1 MGLSGQILTAFLL
14 DLAIGDPKQWPHP
27 VRLIG
32 ATASWL
38 EEKARRHI
46 TNLSIAGVITT
57 VLLVGSIYEL
67 TYWVLHFVHTISP
80 NLSAF
85 VSILILY
92 TCMAT
97 RSLFDESAPI
107 LRHLINND
115 EESARKSLSMIVG
128 RDTDKLDRNG
138 ILKATVETISENIVD
153 GIIAPL
159 FYAFLGGAPLAL
171 AYKTINTLD
180 SMFGYKNDK
189 YINFGWFPARLDD
202 AANWFPARLS
212 RIILSI
218 SSFLLGFNG
227 WQAYKISMRDGQNHS
242 SPNAGIPE
250 AAVAGALGLKLGGPN
265 YYGDILVKKPYIG
278 DDKNHIQPS
287 DISKCH
293 KIMFGSSILALIV
306 FMGIIEAFSFI

>member
-1 MGLSGQILTAFLL
+1 MGLSGQIITAFFL

-27 VRLIG
+27 IRLIG
-32 ATASWL
+32 AAASWL
-38 EEKARRHI
+38 ETQTRKHI
-46 TNLSIAGVITT
+46 ANLNIAGVVTT
-57 VLLVGSIYEL
+57 LLLVSGVYEL
-67 TYWVLHFVHTISP
+67 SYWILHYLHVISP
-80 NLSAF
+80 EFSSCG
-85 VSILILY
+85 SILILY

-97 RSLFDESAPI
+97 RSLFDESSPV
-107 LRHLINND
+107 LQHLLNND

-128 RDTDKLDRNG
+128 RNTEKLDRNG
-138 ILKATVETISENIVD
+138 ILRATVETISENIVD

-180 SMFGYKNDK
+180 SMFGYKNER
-189 YINFGWFPARLDD
+189 YINFGWFPAKLDD
-202 AANWFPARLS
+202 AANWIPARIS
-212 RIILSI
+212 RFILSA
-218 SSFLLGFNG
+218 SCFLLGFNG
-227 WQAYKISMRDGQNHS
+227 KQAYKISIRDGQNHS

-265 YYGDILVKKPYIG
+265 YYGDLLIEKPYIG

-287 DISKCH
+287 DISNCH

-306 FMGIIEAFSFI
+306 FMSIIEVLNVI